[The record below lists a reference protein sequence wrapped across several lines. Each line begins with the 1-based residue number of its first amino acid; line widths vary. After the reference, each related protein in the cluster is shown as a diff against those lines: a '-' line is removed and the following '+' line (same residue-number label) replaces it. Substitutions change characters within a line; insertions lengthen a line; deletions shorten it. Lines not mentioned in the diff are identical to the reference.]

1 MSRRS
6 RVTPKSKRKR
16 SFRALRCGA
25 LPRNRTPRLAVL
37 GSSVQQSAAR
47 RYASRNATAVRR
59 RLVVGV
65 LVALSIALVTAS
77 FRGGVS
83 GPQATAAGL
92 LRPFQV
98 AAERVARPFRD

>member
-47 RYASRNATAVRR
+47 RYASRNATALRR

-65 LVALSIALVTAS
+65 LVALSVALVTVS
-77 FRGGVS
+77 FRGGGVT

-98 AAERVARPFRD
+98 AAERIARPF